1 MGPTLPN
8 HSSTHGSSHG
18 SHSACLEDGQERPT
32 NSSAAMR
39 RRGLSP
45 GLSMD
50 SHSSARNNVLRRY
63 GGALESVAALRRR
76 QDLPR
81 QQAQHRERL
90 MQRLRMAAAGARR
103 EHADTLWSARS
114 CAPTSGRG
122 VAEATIA
129 GLAGT
134 TQQRR
139 EPVQVACH
147 VGLRQQVPTLA
158 SWLTTMASWLP
169 SAKPPQIPSGQ
180 PHGPSGAAERGGY
193 ELIHVYGLS
202 RHLTQQPLRGPTGGL
217 NHR

>member
-1 MGPTLPN
+1 M
-8 HSSTHGSSHG
+8 SSTIQA
-18 SHSACLEDGQERPT
+18 HSVVLVATVGHSITKCLDVFDGLLLAAAGRRGLGARQTTQAPT
-32 NSSAAMR
+32 AMR

-147 VGLRQQVPTLA
+147 VGLRQQVADFGLVA
-158 SWLTTMASWLP
+158 YH
-169 SAKPPQIPSGQ
+169 
-180 PHGPSGAAERGGY
+180 HG
-193 ELIHVYGLS
+193 
-202 RHLTQQPLRGPTGGL
+202 
-217 NHR
+217 

>member
-1 MGPTLPN
+1 
-8 HSSTHGSSHG
+8 
-18 SHSACLEDGQERPT
+18 
-32 NSSAAMR
+32 MR

-50 SHSSARNNVLRRY
+50 SHSSARNNILRRY
-63 GGALESVAALRRR
+63 GGALEAVAALRRR

-103 EHADTLWSARS
+103 EHADTLWSVRS

-122 VAEATIA
+122 VAEATVA
-129 GLAGT
+129 GLAGM

-147 VGLRQQVPTLA
+147 VVSSWHGSKLPTLFGLVA
-158 SWLTTMASWLP
+158 RTNMATLVKTTSNPVWAVPRTEWNS
-169 SAKPPQIPSGQ
+169 
-180 PHGPSGAAERGGY
+180 
-193 ELIHVYGLS
+193 
-202 RHLTQQPLRGPTGGL
+202 
-217 NHR
+217 